1 MSFFDRNKKSADNGG
16 NHLENSEDTTQVNNN
31 QFSSVPPYPQ
41 QSATSATAAPIQPD
55 PQVDPNV
62 AQNVSSN
69 TDQSVDAHAA
79 FNSESHITDNVP
91 DPQNSVTP
99 ETHPADNNFS
109 QNTSVQPDG
118 PELNGYYYEEQ
129 PVPEKDNNDWVSTEE
144 DLQGIINQENDV
156 KKQLRYQLLS
166 ARSYYNYVLRSLG
179 NDQENAR
186 TETNSQVEKINT
198 SLKKWFDTDDMAN
211 EIFLDPNRNYFI
223 FHDHLEVNPDDGE
236 RQMWRKLTKTFDNH
250 GFLANTITVSYDD
263 LANQTWTDYQNSD
276 LVNPNSYLLNMYN
289 DLQGR
294 NNNVAVSPAEIPFE
308 ENYRI
313 EHDTDKNID
322 KVYDEDNLIMEVARN
337 NRGQLKVIR
346 HYDKDKLLSR
356 DIFDVN
362 GVNSATQ
369 FYDPQNP
376 NRVVRENFYRQD
388 GTLVMIKSYTDS
400 EPFIQLFSQ
409 GNVLISTFKNDEE
422 LIFWWLKNQALRNM
436 QATIFVS
443 IDSIFYKKLLEL
455 RKYSVEIIP
464 IIMTQ
469 DQNAGIVT
477 DLLNGTDKVT
487 AVFAGNDNVNGY
499 LNKNA
504 KVKMDISTLE
514 DVETPIYKH

>member
-1 MSFFDRNKKSADNGG
+1 MSFFDRNKKNGDNNDDHQQNGA
-16 NHLENSEDTTQVNNN
+16 NNSQLNN
-31 QFSSVPPYPQ
+31 QFSSVPPFPQ
-41 QSATSATAAPIQPD
+41 QAATSATAAPIQPD
-55 PQVDPNV
+55 PQM
-62 AQNVSSN
+62 
-69 TDQSVDAHAA
+69 
-79 FNSESHITDNVP
+79 NS
-91 DPQNSVTP
+91 DPQQNFNQPTEQNQQP
-99 ETHPADNNFS
+99 IDPQPADNTFS
-109 QNTSVQPDG
+109 QGDSVQPDG

-129 PVPEKDNNDWVSTEE
+129 PVPEKDNNDWENTEE

-156 KKQLRYQLLS
+156 KKQLRHQLLS

-179 NDQENAR
+179 NDQQNAR
-186 TETNSQVEKINT
+186 KETNDQVSKINT
-198 SLKKWFDTDDMAN
+198 SLKKWFGSDEMAN

-223 FHDHLEVNPDDGE
+223 FNDHLDVNPNDGE
-236 RQMWRKLTKTFDNH
+236 RQMWRQLTKTFDDH

-294 NNNVAVSPAEIPFE
+294 NNNVSVAPAEIPYE
-308 ENYRI
+308 DDYRI

-322 KVYDEDNLIMEVARN
+322 KVYDGETLVMEVARN
-337 NRGQLKVIR
+337 NHGQLKVIR
-346 HYDKDKLLSR
+346 HYDDRKLLSR

-376 NRVVRENFYRQD
+376 NRVIRENFYRQD
-388 GTLVMIKSYTDS
+388 GTLVLIKSYTED
-400 EPFIQLFSQ
+400 EPFIQLFSA
-409 GNVLISTFKNDEE
+409 GNVLISTFSSDEE

-443 IDSIFYKKLLEL
+443 IDSAFYKKLLQL
-455 RKYSVEIIP
+455 RKYSIEIIP

>member
-1 MSFFDRNKKSADNGG
+1 MGVLVMSFFDRNKKNDANDNFS
-16 NHLENSEDTTQVNNN
+16 NFDDNDSQLNN
-31 QFSSVPPYPQ
+31 QFSSVPPFPQ
-41 QSATSATAAPIQPD
+41 QAATSATSAPIQPD
-55 PQVDPNV
+55 QQMDQPEPE
-62 AQNVSSN
+62 QNPGN
-69 TDQSVDAHAA
+69 D
-79 FNSESHITDNVP
+79 
-91 DPQNSVTP
+91 
-99 ETHPADNNFS
+99 FS
-109 QNTSVQPDG
+109 QGDFNNSGSVQPDG

-129 PVPEKDNNDWVSTEE
+129 VVPEKDNNDWENTEA
-144 DLQGIINQENDV
+144 DLQGIIEQENDV
-156 KKQLRYQLLS
+156 KKQLRHQLLS

-179 NDQENAR
+179 DDQANAR
-186 TETNSQVEKINT
+186 KETSDQVEKINT
-198 SLKKWFDTDDMAN
+198 SLKKWFGSDEMAN

-223 FHDHLEVNPDDGE
+223 FSDHLNTDPSDSE
-236 RQMWRKLTKTFDNH
+236 RQMWRKLTQTFDDH

-263 LANQTWTDYQNSD
+263 LANATWADYQNSD

-294 NNNVAVSPAEIPFE
+294 NQNVSVAPAEIPYE
-308 ENYRI
+308 DDYRI
-313 EHDTDKNID
+313 EHVDDKNID
-322 KVYDEDNLIMEVARN
+322 KVYDGEHLIMEVARN

-346 HYDKDKLLSR
+346 HYNDRKLLSR

-376 NRVVRENFYRQD
+376 NRVIRENFYRQD
-388 GTLVMIKSYTDS
+388 GTLVLIKSYTDD
-400 EPFIQLFSQ
+400 EPFIQLFSA
-409 GNVLISTFKNDEE
+409 GNVLISTFESDEE

-443 IDSIFYKKLLEL
+443 IDSHFYKKLLQL
-455 RKYSVEIIP
+455 RNNGIEIIP
-464 IIMTQ
+464 IVMTQ

-477 DLLNGTDKVT
+477 DLLNGSDKVT

-499 LNKNA
+499 LNSNA

>member
-1 MSFFDRNKKSADNGG
+1 MSFFDRNKKSSDN
-16 NHLENSEDTTQVNNN
+16 NEQQPNTSDNNSQLNG

-41 QSATSATAAPIQPD
+41 QAATSATAAPIQPD
-55 PQVDPNV
+55 PQMSPD
-62 AQNVSSN
+62 QNVVN
-69 TDQSVDAHAA
+69 HQPDQNNQVVDNGQSVPDQFH
-79 FNSESHITDNVP
+79 NSD
-91 DPQNSVTP
+91 
-99 ETHPADNNFS
+99 
-109 QNTSVQPDG
+109 SVQPDG

-129 PVPEKDNNDWVSTEE
+129 PVPAKDNHDWESTEE

-156 KKQLRYQLLS
+156 KKQLRHQLLS
-166 ARSYYNYVLRSLG
+166 SRSYYNYVLRSLG
-179 NDQENAR
+179 NDQENAKKD
-186 TETNSQVEKINT
+186 TNDQVEKINT
-198 SLKKWFDTDDMAN
+198 SLKKWFGSDDMAN

-223 FHDHLEVNPDDGE
+223 FHDHLDVNPDDGE
-236 RQMWRKLTKTFDNH
+236 RQMWRKLTQTFDDH

-263 LANQTWTDYQNSD
+263 LANKTWSDYQGSN

-294 NNNVAVSPAEIPFE
+294 NQNVSVTPAEIPFE
-308 ENYRI
+308 EDYKVD
-313 EHDTDKNID
+313 HDKEKNID
-322 KVYDEDNLIMEVARN
+322 KVYDGDNLIMEVARN
-337 NRGQLKVIR
+337 RRGQLQVIR
-346 HYDKDKLLSR
+346 HYDDRKLLSR

-376 NRVVRENFYRQD
+376 NRVIRENFYRQD
-388 GTLVMIKSYTDS
+388 GTLVLIKSYTDE
-400 EPFIQLFSQ
+400 EPFIQLFSR
-409 GNVLISTFKNDEE
+409 GNVLISTFNDDEQ

-443 IDSIFYKKLLEL
+443 IDSSYYKKLLEL

>member
-1 MSFFDRNKKSADNGG
+1 MSFFDKNKKNDDANDNFS
-16 NHLENSEDTTQVNNN
+16 NFDDNDSQLNN
-31 QFSSVPPYPQ
+31 QFSSVPPFPQ
-41 QSATSATAAPIQPD
+41 QAATSATSAPIEPD
-55 PQVDPNV
+55 PQQGPAVDNG
-62 AQNVSSN
+62 QSG
-69 TDQSVDAHAA
+69 TD
-79 FNSESHITDNVP
+79 
-91 DPQNSVTP
+91 
-99 ETHPADNNFS
+99 FS
-109 QNTSVQPDG
+109 QGDFSNSSSVQPDG

-129 PVPEKDNNDWVSTEE
+129 PVPEKDNNDWENTEA
-144 DLQGIINQENDV
+144 DLQGIIEQENDV
-156 KKQLRYQLLS
+156 KKQLRHQLLS

-179 NDQENAR
+179 DDQANAR
-186 TETNSQVEKINT
+186 KETSDQVENINA
-198 SLKKWFDTDDMAN
+198 SLKKWFGSDEMAN

-223 FHDHLEVNPDDGE
+223 FSDHLNNDPSDNE
-236 RQMWRKLTKTFDNH
+236 RQMWRQLTHTFDDH

-263 LANQTWTDYQNSD
+263 LANATWADYQNSD

-294 NNNVAVSPAEIPFE
+294 NQNVSVSPAEIPYE
-308 ENYRI
+308 DDYRI
-313 EHDTDKNID
+313 EHVDDKNID
-322 KVYDEDNLIMEVARN
+322 KVYDDDHLIMEVARN

-346 HYDKDKLLSR
+346 HYDDRKLLSR

-376 NRVVRENFYRQD
+376 NRVIRENFYRQD
-388 GTLVMIKSYTDS
+388 GTLVLIKSYTDE
-400 EPFIQLFSQ
+400 EPFIQLFSS
-409 GNVLISTFKNDEE
+409 GNVLISTFDSDEG

-443 IDSIFYKKLLEL
+443 IDSHFYKKLLQL
-455 RKYSVEIIP
+455 RNSGIEIIP
-464 IIMTQ
+464 IVMTQ

-487 AVFAGNDNVNGY
+487 AVFAGNENVNGY
-499 LNKNA
+499 LNSNA
-504 KVKMDISTLE
+504 KVKMDISTLD